1 MTQKRLL
8 STGAALLAALC
19 LLLALSGC
27 GGEKPLL
34 DQPIKTLTCVEPTAL
49 PTLVPLGDGR
59 VLAGWVVYEKVM
71 THLSVVDVAAD
82 NELGAQTLE
91 GCWDL

>member
-34 DQPIKTLTCVEPTAL
+34 DQPEFHHRFLWQEFGNGMAGFDIGAV
-49 PTLVPLGDGR
+49 DR
-59 VLAGWVVYEKVM
+59 HIFSVLYVCESFLCDNIGSDHVCKV
-71 THLSVVDVAAD
+71 S
-82 NELGAQTLE
+82 
-91 GCWDL
+91 GCFFLRQ